1 VINVTRQGSDSI
13 WKFQKT
19 FEVRS
24 EEYSF
29 VLANSEVLVAKY
41 SKNWKPVVEEQQPG
55 RASKLANSVRHM
67 KIC

>member
-1 VINVTRQGSDSI
+1 VINVTRHLIAFGNS
-13 WKFQKT
+13 KKT

-41 SKNWKPVVEEQQPG
+41 SKNWKAEAEEQQPG

>member
-1 VINVTRQGSDSI
+1 VINVTRQESDSI

-24 EEYSF
+24 EEYSL
-29 VLANSEVLVAKY
+29 VLANSEILVAKY
-41 SKNWKPVVEEQQPG
+41 SKNWKAEAEEQQPG
-55 RASKLANSVRHM
+55 RASKLANCVRHM